1 MKKQMKKLIDE
12 KNGETGYTLIINAVF
27 EKLTVTLLKDAGA
40 QYHCEYFEKK
50 RNAFK
55 IDSIIE
61 DAFKTCDIE
70 FKDITGVAAFTGP
83 GSFTGI
89 KLGLSIAYAM
99 IVSAPERVKKTGLS
113 MLDYLIFDAFSKIK
127 KNKTAAALVPGV
139 KGEYFYRLIKNCK
152 GDLKESFAKSNS
164 ASIISSNALASEIKP
179 DYIIIEECA
188 DAFSEDEKL
197 AGYRGDKL
205 IVSSVRPKA
214 VAAFFNYCQNIDPQR
229 ILELNPIYLKD
240 TYAVK
245 PKVMTA

>member
-1 MKKQMKKLIDE
+1 MKKQINE
-12 KNGETGYTLIINAVF
+12 KNDETGYTLIINTVF
-27 EKLTVTLLKDAGA
+27 EKLTVTVLKDEYA

-55 IDSIIE
+55 IDRIIE

-89 KLGLSIAYAM
+89 KLGLSMAYAM
-99 IVSAPERVKKTGLS
+99 IVSAPGCVKKTGLS
-113 MLDYLIFDAFSKIK
+113 MLDYLIFDSFSKIK

-139 KGEYFYRLIKNCK
+139 KGEYFCRLIKNYNN
-152 GDLKESFAKSNS
+152 DPKESFAKSNS
-164 ASIISSNALASEIKP
+164 AAVVSSDALSGEIKP

-188 DAFSEDEKL
+188 GAFPEDKKL
-197 AGYRGDKL
+197 GEYRGDKL

-214 VAAFFNYCQNIDPQR
+214 VAAFFNYCQNIDQQR